1 MTFASDTTTT
11 LTLDLWADVACPWC
25 WIGETRLQAAVARLR
40 RERPDVRV
48 EQSWRPFQL
57 QPQLPREGVDFAT
70 HMRGKFGD
78 DARLATMFAHV
89 ADAGA
94 GDGLPFRFDRIAVAA
109 NTTDAHRLILWAQA
123 QDDDAGGERALAMA
137 DALFRAY
144 FAEGRDVGDRAVLTE
159 LAAAQGHD
167 VVAVQAMLA
176 SDAYE
181 LDVRDGQRDAA
192 RLGIQGVPFLVLD
205 QRLAV
210 SGAQPAE
217 LFDRALRAAL
227 DGA

>member
-1 MTFASDTTTT
+1 MPTAATT
-11 LTLDLWADVACPWC
+11 LTLDLWADIACPWC
-25 WIGETRLQAAVARLR
+25 WIGETRLKAAVARLR
-40 RERPDVRV
+40 GERPDVRV
-48 EQSWRPFQL
+48 EWSWRPFQL

-70 HMRGKFGD
+70 HMRGKFGS
-78 DARLATMFAHV
+78 DARLATMFGHV

-94 GDGLPFRFDRIAVAA
+94 GDGLGFRFDRVTVAP
-109 NTTDAHRLILWAQA
+109 NTTDAHRLVLWAQA
-123 QDDDAGGERALAMA
+123 QDDDAAVGERALATA

-159 LAAAQGHD
+159 LAVAQGHD
-167 VVAVQAMLA
+167 ADAVRAMLA

-227 DGA
+227 DGGS

>member
-1 MTFASDTTTT
+1 MTMPTAATT
-11 LTLDLWADVACPWC
+11 LALDLWADIACPWC
-25 WIGETRLQAAVARLR
+25 WIGETRLKAAVARLR

-48 EQSWRPFQL
+48 EWSWRPFQL
-57 QPQLPREGVDFAT
+57 QPQLPPEGVDFAT
-70 HMRGKFGD
+70 HMRGKFGG

-94 GDGLPFRFDRIAVAA
+94 GDGLPFHFDRITVAA

-123 QDDDAGGERALAMA
+123 QEGDDAGGAGALAMA

-144 FAEGRDVGDRAVLTE
+144 FAEGRDVGARAVLTE

-167 VVAVQAMLA
+167 ADAVRAMLA

-210 SGAQPAE
+210 SGAQPGE

-227 DGA
+227 EG